1 MVDKMRGAL
10 LFLVVSAGSAL
21 AGFGAIYATL
31 APGDNPREPAA
42 PRPMLVAGTTQAQSA
57 ELPKG
62 PGSNALSQGQMAG
75 FVWKKEPEALPD
87 IAFVDGTGAQRTLA
101 DWKGRTVLLNLWA
114 TWCAPCRKEMPALD
128 HLQAALGSDKFEV
141 VALSVDRAGPE
152 AAKRFLDQIAVQK
165 LGLYVDKT
173 ARSSSALKVIGMP
186 TTLLIDANGRELGR
200 LVGPAE
206 WDSDDAKRLIRAA
219 MGTP

>member
-1 MVDKMRGAL
+1 
-10 LFLVVSAGSAL
+10 
-21 AGFGAIYATL
+21 
-31 APGDNPREPAA
+31 
-42 PRPMLVAGTTQAQSA
+42 MLVAGTTQAQSA